1 MFGTINEKAAWTMT
15 SFREFAETCQAIEKL
30 SSTIDI
36 TNKVADL
43 LKKVDVEE
51 LPIATHFIMSEVF
64 PAWSGE
70 QLGIGTSLLYVCLSK
85 ASGMSIKSIESL
97 VRTTGDIG
105 DTALL
110 ILKEKRKNQVTF
122 SSFLEEQPDLS
133 IADVYKRFKTA
144 SEASGKGSQEVK
156 VKNLQF
162 LFNSSTPREAKY
174 ISRLALEELRI
185 GVGEGA
191 VRDAIAKA
199 FSVSADVVE
208 HAYLVTNDLGIV
220 AAAAKKGGVEAL
232 ERLGIEIN
240 RPIKMMLSQISPDI
254 DADIKEMKEAAIEW
268 KFDGARVQIHK
279 AGNSVTLF
287 SRKLENVT
295 NSLPDLVEIIRKH
308 VKAESAILDGEA
320 VAVDEKGKPKAFQEI
335 LKRFRRK
342 YDLEE
347 NILGIPIQLNL
358 FDIMYL
364 NGRTLIDLPLLE
376 RRKEL
381 ESCVESSVEDSK
393 SICVDKQV
401 ITGDLELVE
410 KVYKEALK
418 AGHEGVMVKNP
429 NSVYSPGKR
438 GKNWLKKKPLM
449 ETLDLVVVGAEWGFG
464 RRANLIGSYTVACY
478 DPETSNYLQVGKVGT
493 GLTDEQLKE
502 LTEMLSGLM
511 EGGESGGVFAIR
523 PKIVLEIAFE
533 EIQKSPNYDSGFA
546 LRFPRFIRIRDDKDP
561 EEADT
566 IQRIG
571 RVYSQQ
577 LKRL

>member
-1 MFGTINEKAAWTMT
+1 MT
-15 SFREFAETCQAIEKL
+15 SFREFAETCQAIEKI
-30 SSTIDI
+30 SSTIDT
-36 TNKVADL
+36 TNRVADL
-43 LKKVDVEE
+43 LMKVSVEE
-51 LPIATHFIMSEVF
+51 LPLATHFIMSEVF
-64 PAWSGE
+64 PTWNGE
-70 QLGIGTSLLYVCLSK
+70 QLGIGTSLLYASLSK
-85 ASGMSIKSIESL
+85 ASGMSIRSIESL

-110 ILKEKRKNQVTF
+110 ILKEKQKNQITF
-122 SSFLEEQPDLS
+122 SSFLEEQPELS
-133 IADVYKRFKTA
+133 ITEVYQRFKTA
-144 SEASGKGSQEVK
+144 SEASGIGSQEVK

-185 GVGEGA
+185 GVGEG
-191 VRDAIAKA
+191 VLRDAIAKA
-199 FSVSADVVE
+199 FSVPADLVE
-208 HAYLVTNDLGIV
+208 HAFMVTNDLGIV
-220 AAAAKKGGVEAL
+220 AATAKKEGIEGL
-232 ERLGIEIN
+232 NGLGIEIN

-254 DADIKEMKEAAIEW
+254 DTDIREMKEAAIEW

-279 AGNSVTLF
+279 AENSVTIY

-308 VKAESAILDGEA
+308 VKAEYAILDGEA
-320 VAVDEKGKPKAFQEI
+320 VAVDEKGKPRAFQEI

-342 YDLEE
+342 YDVGEK
-347 NILGIPIQLNL
+347 ILGIPIQLNL

-364 NGRTLIDLPLLE
+364 NGRTLIDLNLRE
-376 RRKEL
+376 RRKVL
-381 ESCVESSVEDSK
+381 ESCVESSTEDSK
-393 SICVDKQV
+393 SISVDKQV
-401 ITGDLELVE
+401 ITGDLEVVE
-410 KVYKEALK
+410 KIYREALK
-418 AGHEGVMVKNP
+418 VGHEGVMVKNP

-464 RRANLIGSYTVACY
+464 RRVNLIGSYTVACY
-478 DPETSNYLQVGKVGT
+478 DPETSNFLQVGKVGT
-493 GLTDEQLKE
+493 GLNDEKLTE
-502 LTEMLSGLM
+502 LTEMLSGLID
-511 EGGESGGVFAIR
+511 GGEAGGVFAVR

-533 EIQKSPNYDSGFA
+533 EIQKSPNYNSGFA

-566 IQRIG
+566 IQRIEKA
-571 RVYSQQ
+571 YNQQ

>member
-1 MFGTINEKAAWTMT
+1 MT
-15 SFREFAETCQAIEKL
+15 SFREFAETCQAIEKI
-30 SSTIDI
+30 SSTID
-36 TNKVADL
+36 TTSRVADL

-70 QLGIGTSLLYVCLSK
+70 QLGIGTSLLYVSLSK
-85 ASGMSIKSIESL
+85 ASGMPVKSIESL
-97 VRTTGDIG
+97 IRTTGDIG

-122 SSFLEEQPDLS
+122 SSFFEEQPELS
-133 IADVYKRFKTA
+133 ITEVYNRFKIA
-144 SEASGKGSQEVK
+144 SEASGKGSQDIK
-156 VKNLQF
+156 IKNLQF
-162 LFNSSTPREAKY
+162 LFTSSTPREAKY

-185 GVGEGA
+185 GVGEGV

-199 FSVSADVVE
+199 FSVPVDVVE
-208 HAYLVTNDLGIV
+208 HAFMVTNDLGIV
-220 AAAAKKGGVEAL
+220 AATAKDGGVEAL
-232 ERLGIEIN
+232 ESLGIEIN

-254 DADIKEMKEAAIEW
+254 VADIKEMKEAAIEW
-268 KFDGARVQIHK
+268 KFDGARVQVHK
-279 AGNSVTLF
+279 AGDSVMLF

-320 VAVDEKGKPKAFQEI
+320 VAVDENGRPRAFQEI

-342 YDLEE
+342 YDVEE
-347 NILGIPIQLNL
+347 KALGIPIQLNL

-364 NGRTLIDLPLLE
+364 NGKTLIDLPLIE
-376 RRKEL
+376 RRKAL

-393 SICVDKQV
+393 SISVDKQV
-401 ITGDLELVE
+401 ITGDLDLIE
-410 KVYKEALK
+410 KIYKEALD

-429 NSVYSPGKR
+429 NSFYSPGKR

-464 RRANLIGSYTVACY
+464 RRANLLGSYTVACY
-478 DPETSNYLQVGKVGT
+478 DPKTLRFLQVGKVGT
-493 GLTDEQLKE
+493 GLTDDQLKE
-502 LTEMLSGLM
+502 LTEILSGLM
-511 EGGESGGVFAIR
+511 EGGEAGGIFAIR

-571 RVYSQQ
+571 KVYSQQ

>member
-1 MFGTINEKAAWTMT
+1 MT
-15 SFREFAETCQAIEKL
+15 SFREFAETCQAIEKI
-30 SSTIDI
+30 SSTID
-36 TNKVADL
+36 TTSRVADL

-70 QLGIGTSLLYVCLSK
+70 QLGIGTSLLYVSLSK
-85 ASGMSIKSIESL
+85 ASGMPVKSIESL
-97 VRTTGDIG
+97 IRTTGDIG

-122 SSFLEEQPDLS
+122 SSFFEEQPELS
-133 IADVYKRFKTA
+133 ITEVYNRFKIA
-144 SEASGKGSQEVK
+144 SEASGKGSQDIK
-156 VKNLQF
+156 IKNLQF
-162 LFNSSTPREAKY
+162 LFTSSTPREAKY

-185 GVGEGA
+185 GVGEGV

-199 FSVSADVVE
+199 FSVPVDVVE
-208 HAYLVTNDLGIV
+208 HAFMVTNDLGIV
-220 AAAAKKGGVEAL
+220 AATAKDGGVEAL
-232 ERLGIEIN
+232 ESLGIKIN

-254 DADIKEMKEAAIEW
+254 VADIKEMKEAAIEW
-268 KFDGARVQIHK
+268 KFDGARVQVHK
-279 AGNSVTLF
+279 AGDSVMLF

-320 VAVDEKGKPKAFQEI
+320 VAVDENGRPRAFQEI

-342 YDLEE
+342 YDVEE
-347 NILGIPIQLNL
+347 KALGIPIQLNL

-364 NGRTLIDLPLLE
+364 NGKTLIDLPLIE
-376 RRKEL
+376 RRKAL

-393 SICVDKQV
+393 SISVDKQV
-401 ITGDLELVE
+401 ITGDLDLIE
-410 KVYKEALK
+410 KIYKEALD

-429 NSVYSPGKR
+429 NSFYSPGKR

-464 RRANLIGSYTVACY
+464 RRANLLGSYTVACY
-478 DPETSNYLQVGKVGT
+478 DPKTLRFLQVGKVGT
-493 GLTDEQLKE
+493 GLTDDQLKE
-502 LTEMLSGLM
+502 LTEILSGLM
-511 EGGESGGVFAIR
+511 EGGEAGGIFAIR

-571 RVYSQQ
+571 KVYSQQ

>member
-1 MFGTINEKAAWTMT
+1 MT
-15 SFREFAETCQAIEKL
+15 SFREFAETCQAIEKI
-30 SSTIDI
+30 SSTIET

-51 LPIATHFIMSEVF
+51 LPLATHFIMSEVF

-70 QLGIGTSLLYVCLSK
+70 QLGIGTSLLYSSLSK
-85 ASGMSIKSIESL
+85 ASGMSVRSIESL
-97 VRTTGDIG
+97 IRTTGDIG
-105 DTALL
+105 ETALL

-122 SSFLEEQPDLS
+122 SSFLEEQPELS
-133 IADVYKRFKTA
+133 ITEVYQRFKTA
-144 SEASGKGSQEVK
+144 SEASGKGSQELK
-156 VKNLQF
+156 IKNLQF

-185 GVGEGA
+185 GVGEGV
-191 VRDAIAKA
+191 VRDAIARA
-199 FSVSADVVE
+199 FSVPSDKVE
-208 HAYLVTNDLGIV
+208 HAFMVTNDLGIV
-220 AAAAKKGGVEAL
+220 AAAAKEGGIEAL
-232 ERLGIEIN
+232 ESLGIEIN

-254 DADIKEMKEAAIEW
+254 DADIRDMKGAAIEW

-279 AGNSVTLF
+279 NGNSVTLF

-320 VAVDEKGKPKAFQEI
+320 VAVDENGKPRAFQEI

-342 YDLEE
+342 YDVEE
-347 NILGIPIQLNL
+347 KALGIPIQLNL

-364 NGRTLIDLPLLE
+364 NGRTLIDLPLVE
-376 RRKEL
+376 RRKAL

-393 SICVDKQV
+393 SISVDEQV

-410 KVYKEALK
+410 KIYREALN

-429 NSVYSPGKR
+429 NSAYSPGKR

-449 ETLDLVVVGAEWGFG
+449 ETLDLVVVGAEWGYG
-464 RRANLIGSYTVACY
+464 RRANLIGSYSVACY
-478 DPETSNYLQVGKVGT
+478 DPETSRFLQVGKVGT

-511 EGGESGGVFAIR
+511 EGGEAGGVFAIR
-523 PKIVLEIAFE
+523 PKVVLEIAFE

>member
-1 MFGTINEKAAWTMT
+1 MT
-15 SFREFAETCQAIEKL
+15 SFREFAETCQAIEKI
-30 SSTIDI
+30 SSTIDT
-36 TNKVADL
+36 TNKVAEL
-43 LKKVDVEE
+43 LNKVDLDE
-51 LPIATHFIMSEVF
+51 LPLATHFVMSEVF

-70 QLGIGTSLLYVCLSK
+70 QLGIGTSLLYIALSR
-85 ASGMSIKSIESL
+85 ASGMAVKSIESL
-97 VRTTGDIG
+97 IRTTGDIG

-110 ILKEKRKNQVTF
+110 ILKEKRKNQATF
-122 SSFLEEQPDLS
+122 SSFLEEQSELS
-133 IADVYKRFKTA
+133 ITEVFNRFKVA

-185 GVGEGA
+185 GVGEGV

-199 FSVSADVVE
+199 FSVPANIVE
-208 HAYLVTNDLGIV
+208 HAFMVTNDLGIV
-220 AAAAKKGGVEAL
+220 AAAAKQGGVEGL
-232 ERLGIEIN
+232 QRLGIEIN
-240 RPIKMMLSQISPDI
+240 RPIKMMLSQISPDV
-254 DADIKEMKEAAIEW
+254 DADIREMKEAAIEW

-279 AGNSVTLF
+279 NGNSVTLF

-308 VKAESAILDGEA
+308 VKADSAILDGEA
-320 VAVDEKGKPKAFQEI
+320 VAVDEDGKPRAFQEI

-342 YDLEE
+342 YGIEE
-347 NILGIPIQLNL
+347 KVLGIPIQLNL

-364 NGRTLIDLPLLE
+364 NGKTLIDLPLLE
-376 RRKEL
+376 RRKAL
-381 ESCVESSVEDSK
+381 ESCVESSTEDSK
-393 SICVDKQV
+393 SICIDKQV
-401 ITGDLELVE
+401 ITGDFELVE
-410 KVYKEALK
+410 KIYREALQ

-429 NSVYSPGKR
+429 NSMYSPGKR
-438 GKNWLKKKPLM
+438 GKNWIKKKPLM
-449 ETLDLVVVGAEWGFG
+449 DTLDLVIVGAEWGFG

-478 DPETSNYLQVGKVGT
+478 DPETGRFLQVGKVGT
-493 GLTDEQLKE
+493 GLTDDQLKE

-511 EGGESGGVFAIR
+511 EGGEAGGVFAIR
-523 PKIVLEIAFE
+523 PQIVLEIAFE

-546 LRFPRFIRIRDDKDP
+546 LRFPRFIRIRDDKDA

-566 IQRIG
+566 VQRIG
-571 RVYSQQ
+571 KVYSQQ

>member
-1 MFGTINEKAAWTMT
+1 MT
-15 SFREFAETCQAIEKL
+15 SFREFSETCQAIEKI
-30 SSTIDI
+30 SSTIDT
-36 TNKVADL
+36 TNRVADF

-70 QLGIGTSLLYVCLSK
+70 QLGIGTSLLYAALSR
-85 ASGMSIKSIESL
+85 ASGMSVKSIESL
-97 VRTTGDIG
+97 LRTTGDIG

-122 SSFLEEQPDLS
+122 SSFFEEQPELS
-133 IADVYKRFKTA
+133 ITEVYNRFKIA
-144 SEASGKGSQEVK
+144 SEASGKGSQDIK
-156 VKNLQF
+156 IKNLQF

-185 GVGEGA
+185 GVGEGV
-191 VRDAIAKA
+191 VRDAISKA
-199 FSVSADVVE
+199 FSVPVDVVE
-208 HAYLVTNDLGIV
+208 HAFMVTNDLGIV
-220 AAAAKKGGVEAL
+220 AATAKEGGIEAL
-232 ERLGIEIN
+232 KRLGVEIN

-254 DADIKEMKEAAIEW
+254 VADIREMGEAAIEW
-268 KFDGARVQIHK
+268 KFDGARIQIHK
-279 AGNSVTLF
+279 AGNSVMLF

-320 VAVDEKGKPKAFQEI
+320 VAVDENGKPRAFQEI

-342 YDLEE
+342 YNVEE
-347 NILGIPIQLNL
+347 KALGIPIQLNL

-364 NGRTLIDLPLLE
+364 NGKTLIDLPLIE
-376 RRKEL
+376 RRKAL
-381 ESCVESSVEDSK
+381 ESCVESSTEDSK
-393 SICVDKQV
+393 SICVSKQV
-401 ITGDLELVE
+401 ITGDLKLIEQI
-410 KVYKEALK
+410 YKEALK
-418 AGHEGVMVKNP
+418 AGHEGLMVKNP
-429 NSVYSPGKR
+429 HSVYSPGKR
-438 GKNWLKKKPLM
+438 GKNWIKKKPLM

-478 DPETSNYLQVGKVGT
+478 DPETDRFLQVGKVGT
-493 GLTDEQLKE
+493 GLTDDQLKE
-502 LTEMLSGLM
+502 LTEMLSDLM
-511 EGGESGGVFAIR
+511 EGVEAGGVFAVR

-533 EIQKSPNYDSGFA
+533 EIQKSPNYNSGFA

-566 IQRIG
+566 I
-571 RVYSQQ
+571 
-577 LKRL
+577 

>member
-1 MFGTINEKAAWTMT
+1 MT
-15 SFREFAETCQAIEKL
+15 SFREFAETCQAIEKI
-30 SSTIDI
+30 SSTIDT
-36 TNKVADL
+36 TNRVADL
-43 LKKVDVEE
+43 LMKVSVEE
-51 LPIATHFIMSEVF
+51 LPLATHFIMSEVF
-64 PAWSGE
+64 PTWNGE
-70 QLGIGTSLLYVCLSK
+70 QLGIGTSLLYASLSK
-85 ASGMSIKSIESL
+85 ASGMSIRSIESL

-110 ILKEKRKNQVTF
+110 ILKEKQKNQITF
-122 SSFLEEQPDLS
+122 SSFLEEQPELS
-133 IADVYKRFKTA
+133 ITEVYQRFKTA

-185 GVGEGA
+185 GVGEG
-191 VRDAIAKA
+191 VLRDAIAKA
-199 FSVSADVVE
+199 FSVPADLVE
-208 HAYLVTNDLGIV
+208 HAFMVTNDLGIV
-220 AAAAKKGGVEAL
+220 AATAKKEGIEGL
-232 ERLGIEIN
+232 NGLGIEIN

-254 DADIKEMKEAAIEW
+254 DTDIREMKEAAIEW

-279 AGNSVTLF
+279 AENSVTIY

-308 VKAESAILDGEA
+308 VKAEYAILDGEA
-320 VAVDEKGKPKAFQEI
+320 VAVDEKGKPRAFQEI

-342 YDLEE
+342 YDVGEK
-347 NILGIPIQLNL
+347 ILGIPIQLNL

-364 NGRTLIDLPLLE
+364 NGRTLIDLNLRE
-376 RRKEL
+376 RRKVL
-381 ESCVESSVEDSK
+381 ESCVESSTEDSK
-393 SICVDKQV
+393 SISVDKQV
-401 ITGDLELVE
+401 ITGDLEVVE
-410 KVYKEALK
+410 KIYREALK

-464 RRANLIGSYTVACY
+464 RRVNLIGSYTVACY
-478 DPETSNYLQVGKVGT
+478 DPETSNFLQVGKVGT
-493 GLTDEQLKE
+493 GLNDEKLTE
-502 LTEMLSGLM
+502 LTEMLSGLID
-511 EGGESGGVFAIR
+511 GGEAGGVFAVR

-533 EIQKSPNYDSGFA
+533 EIQKSPNYNSGFA

-566 IQRIG
+566 IQRIEKA
-571 RVYSQQ
+571 YNQQ